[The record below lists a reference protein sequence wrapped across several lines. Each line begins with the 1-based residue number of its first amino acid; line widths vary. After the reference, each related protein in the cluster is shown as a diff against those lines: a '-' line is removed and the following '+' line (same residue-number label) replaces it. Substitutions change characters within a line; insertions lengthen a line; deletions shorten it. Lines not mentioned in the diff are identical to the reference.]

1 MGQTNFTV
9 DKTAKK
15 ITMERVFEA
24 PRSRVWQ
31 AWTEPEQLAKWW
43 GPRGWETTIK
53 KFDFKPGGVWHY
65 GMKCTDE
72 SQGEWFGQTSWGIG
86 TFKEINPEEMFSY
99 EDAFTD
105 ESGKPNP
112 DMPITPIT
120 NTFEETSDDKTKVIS
135 ITQYSSDKDLQ
146 TVVDMG
152 VEQGAK
158 DTWDRLAEFVE
169 KS

>member
-1 MGQTNFTV
+1 MGQTIFNV
-9 DKTAKK
+9 DKAAKT
-15 ITMERVFEA
+15 IVMERVFDA

-31 AWTEPEQLAKWW
+31 AWTTAEELEKWW

-53 KFDFKPGGVWHY
+53 KFEFRPGGAWHY
-65 GMKCTDE
+65 MMKCVDE
-72 SQGEWFGQTSWGIG
+72 SQGEFFGMESWGIG
-86 TFKEINPEEMFSY
+86 TFTEINPEDNFAY

-105 ESGKPNP
+105 DAGEPNP

-120 NTFEETSDDKTKVIS
+120 NTFEETPDGKTKVIS
-135 ITQYSSDKDLQ
+135 TTQYASEKDLQ

-158 DTWDRLAEFVE
+158 ETWDRLAEMIE
-169 KS
+169 